1 MDMAETHDLVI
12 FEDDPYVD
20 LRFEGKRLPSLKSM
34 DRKGRV
40 IHLRSL
46 SKTFAPGVRLGWAF
60 GESGAIRQMVVAK
73 QFSDAA
79 TNTPAQYILL
89 EFIRLGLL
97 DKQIQENIKFYRA
110 KRDFMLGQMERHFPR
125 EATWNRP
132 QGGFFI
138 FVKLPK
144 NMDAD
149 DLFQRAVDKDV
160 AFVTGQPFFVDGSG
174 QNTFRLSYS
183 QAGEQDM
190 EAAIRVIG
198 DLIKDS
204 LSRR

>member
-1 MDMAETHDLVI
+1 
-12 FEDDPYVD
+12 
-20 LRFEGKRLPSLKSM
+20 
-34 DRKGRV
+34 V

-46 SKTFAPGVRLGWAF
+46 SKTFVPGVRLGWAF

-110 KRDFMLGQMERHFPR
+110 KRDFMLEQMDRHFPR
-125 EATWNRP
+125 EATWSRP
-132 QGGFFI
+132 RGGFFI

-144 NMDAD
+144 YMDAGE
-149 DLFQRAVDKDV
+149 LLQRAVDRNV

-183 QAGEQDM
+183 QVGEEDIK
-190 EAAIRVIG
+190 AAIREIG
-198 DLIKDS
+198 NLIKDGLAGHRPDS
-204 LSRR
+204 VD

>member
-1 MDMAETHDLVI
+1 
-12 FEDDPYVD
+12 
-20 LRFEGKRLPSLKSM
+20 
-34 DRKGRV
+34 
-40 IHLRSL
+40 
-46 SKTFAPGVRLGWAF
+46 
-60 GESGAIRQMVVAK
+60 
-73 QFSDAA
+73 
-79 TNTPAQYILL
+79 
-89 EFIRLGLL
+89 LGLL